1 MSDDL
6 FWREMEARLD
16 QDEEED
22 EVFHRALDDLEP
34 VQRGG
39 AAVDDEAGGA
49 GPSRTVLILG
59 STPSS
64 IDGVNAWASTNASSR
79 LGCTTNGRESLL
91 CPSPCHRPGQ
101 SGKSPQVAILPARVA
116 TPTEFS
122 LGTPPESRGPSGTV
136 WRRRAAPV
144 CPGPARIHAGGGG
157 RQ

>member
-39 AAVDDEAGGA
+39 AAVNDEAGGA

-79 LGCTTNGRESLL
+79 LGCTNGA
-91 CPSPCHRPGQ
+91 PSTTTTSWP
-101 SGKSPQVAILPARVA
+101 
-116 TPTEFS
+116 
-122 LGTPPESRGPSGTV
+122 
-136 WRRRAAPV
+136 RAS
-144 CPGPARIHAGGGG
+144 CKG
-157 RQ
+157 